1 MSSWRLSLYAV
12 DEDGMETLVYRG
24 ERGSFAEAC
33 REQVEFVGDGGLPAR
48 WWRIEITEEREWT

>member
-12 DEDGMETLVYRG
+12 DEDGVETLVYRS

-33 REQVEFVGDGGLPAR
+33 REQVEFVSDGGLSAR
-48 WWRIEITEEREWT
+48 WWRIEMTEERAWT

>member
-12 DEDGMETLVYRG
+12 DEDGVETLVHRG

-33 REQVEFVGDGGLPAR
+33 REQVEFVGDGGLPTR